1 MINQYSSTTSQAT
14 IKAPDPNN
22 VVEFSFLHNGY
33 QRQQDYLHS
42 EIIGEIT
49 RILTA
54 KMEKIIEETTN
65 RLFETLHQKIIEIEK
80 SLAPG
85 ENVIEEEIIESE
97 SENDKVIQDLSD
109 KNKAPQQV
117 ADTEKPKKQHSDA
130 TASPNETSTKPPKS
144 TNDISTK
151 LQSTTNTTSAK
162 SSHKPKTITKTIMR
176 NRSPNYSIDPNL
188 YSITY
193 DD

>member
-1 MINQYSSTTSQAT
+1 
-14 IKAPDPNN
+14 
-22 VVEFSFLHNGY
+22 
-33 QRQQDYLHS
+33 
-42 EIIGEIT
+42 
-49 RILTA
+49 
-54 KMEKIIEETTN
+54 MEKVIEETTN
-65 RLFETLHQKIIEIEK
+65 RLFETLHRKIIEIEK

-85 ENVIEEEIIESE
+85 ENIIEEEIIESE
-97 SENDKVIQDLSD
+97 SDNDKVIQDLSD

-117 ADTEKPKKQHSDA
+117 ADTGKPKKQHSDA
-130 TASPNETSTKPPKS
+130 TASPNEISTKPPKS

-151 LQSTTNTTSAK
+151 LQSTAK

>member
-1 MINQYSSTTSQAT
+1 MIYQYSSTTSQAT

-22 VVEFSFLHNGY
+22 VVEFPFLHNDH

-42 EIIGEIT
+42 EIIEEI
-49 RILTA
+49 IQN
-54 KMEKIIEETTN
+54 K
-65 RLFETLHQKIIEIEK
+65 
-80 SLAPG
+80 
-85 ENVIEEEIIESE
+85 IIESE

-109 KNKAPQQV
+109 KNKASQQV

-176 NRSPNYSIDPNL
+176 NRSQNYSIDPNL